1 MTEEVHS
8 PAYVPTLT
16 SLLDAPRTGGLTCR
30 RDGGPLLA
38 SVQSLDGNGQ
48 SYATHLV
55 ELAAD
60 ANTDYPSPRRLTRG
74 AASIGATAVAEDGS
88 VFFTAKR
95 AGDDGDEADD
105 AALFLL
111 PARGEARRIATRP
124 GGFGSIALRPGVL
137 VAQLAVHSH
146 AGSEEEHAEFVKMRS
161 DAKVSGILHTEFPTR
176 RWDADLGPHVNRLA
190 VAQLPQDL
198 SQLSSTSDDFAH
210 KRDGDD
216 LPPLLEFTYPQMPEG
231 SLVGWEASADGTWAL
246 VSVRRTL
253 MDHIDQVSIHRVDLT
268 GKQAPQQLLT
278 SQPTDSRWL
287 GALSPDDARVVIEH
301 VDEWMPDQD
310 LHPRPHVHTI
320 DGDGGLSGEQPLWPE
335 FDQWFDAVWLD
346 DNTLVA
352 ASDDHGRGS
361 VWIGGLN
368 DAAPRRLAGGPEQK
382 YVFSAVAVHDGRVV
396 ALRSSIDTPPQ
407 PVAIDPASGEVTE
420 LANPTGA
427 VEVPGRLDEV
437 TATAEDGTEVRAW
450 LSLPD
455 VDGPHPLVV
464 FAHGGPWGSWNA
476 WTYRWNPAPFVA
488 AGFAVLLPDPA
499 ISTGYGQYMIA
510 RGQQQLGGTPFTDIM
525 ALTDAAEERTDIDSE
540 RTAFAGGSYGGYM
553 TNWVAGHTGARFKCA
568 VTHASLW
575 NTESMGRTTDNSSW
589 NDAMAGQSK
598 EYSPHLYAAD
608 IEIPM
613 LVIHGDKDYRVPIG
627 QGQELWFDL
636 LRKSKTPAGP
646 DGLTQ
651 HRFLYFPDEGHW
663 ILGRGNAEVWYRT
676 FIDFLRHHVL
686 DEETQTAEEL
696 G

>member
-1 MTEEVHS
+1 MTEEAHS
-8 PAYVPTLT
+8 PAYIPTLT
-16 SLLDAPRTGGLTCR
+16 SLLDAPRTTGLSCR

-38 SVQSLDGNGQ
+38 SVQSLDGTGR
-48 SYATHLV
+48 SYATHLA
-55 ELAAD
+55 ELAGD
-60 ANTDYPSPRRLTRG
+60 KNTDYATPRRLTRG
-74 AASIGATAVAEDGS
+74 AASIGATDIADDGS

-95 AGDDGDEADD
+95 AGDDGEEPGD

-124 GGFGSIALRPGVL
+124 GGFGQVVCRPGVL
-137 VAQLAVHSH
+137 VAQLAVHSQ
-146 AGSEEEHAEFVKMRS
+146 ANSEEEHAELAKKRS
-161 DAKVSGILHTEFPTR
+161 DAKVSGILHAEFPTR
-176 RWDADLGPHVNRLA
+176 RWDSDLGPSVNRLA

-198 SQLSSTSDDFAH
+198 GKLSSTSDDFAL
-210 KRDGDD
+210 KRDGDG
-216 LPPLLEFTYPQMPEG
+216 LPPLLDFTYPQMPDG
-231 SLVGWEASADGTWAL
+231 TLIVWEVSADGAWAL
-246 VSVRRTL
+246 VTVRRTL
-253 MDHIDQVSIHRVDLT
+253 IDHIDQVSIHRVDLT
-268 GKQAPQQLLT
+268 GEHAPQQLLT
-278 SQPTDSRWL
+278 SQPTDARWL
-287 GALSPDDARVVIEH
+287 GALSPDDSRVVIEYVH
-301 VDEWMPDQD
+301 SVD
-310 LHPRPHVHTI
+310 RA
-320 DGDGGLSGEQPLWPE
+320 GGLTGEQRLWPE
-335 FDQWFDAVWLD
+335 FDQWFDTVWLD
-346 DNTLVA
+346 DSTLVA

-368 DAAPRRLAGGPEQK
+368 DSAPRRLAGGPGQK
-382 YVFSAVAVHDGRVV
+382 YTYSGLAVHDGRVV
-396 ALRSSIDTPPQ
+396 ALRSAIDCPPQ
-407 PVAIDPASGEVTE
+407 PVAIDPTSGEVTE

-427 VEVPGRLDEV
+427 VKVPGRLDEV
-437 TATAEDGTEVRAW
+437 TATAEDSTEIRAW
-450 LSLPD
+450 LSLPEG
-455 VDGPHPLVV
+455 DGPHPLVV

-499 ISTGYGQYMIA
+499 ISTGYGQNMIA

-525 ALTDAAEERTDIDSE
+525 ALTDATEKRADIDSV

-553 TNWVAGHTGARFKCA
+553 TNWVAGHTGSRFKCA

-589 NDAMAGQSK
+589 NDAMAGQSR

-636 LRKSKTPAGP
+636 LRKTKTPAGP

-686 DEETQTAEEL
+686 GEETQTAAEL